1 MGIPEDRVHKA
12 ISLTGNCSLQ
22 PPPPFTDTPCASATM
37 RQGLGKAEQ
46 SEVNNSSPEL
56 MLSERLTISG
66 KEVNMYKVQNRGENS
81 QSTGE
86 RFNGGTLE
94 LALKHLSKRE
104 TRECTTTT
112 EALPWQVRGT
122 GA

>member
-1 MGIPEDRVHKA
+1 
-12 ISLTGNCSLQ
+12 
-22 PPPPFTDTPCASATM
+22 
-37 RQGLGKAEQ
+37 
-46 SEVNNSSPEL
+46 
-56 MLSERLTISG
+56 MLSETLTISG
-66 KEVNMYKVQNRGENS
+66 KEVNKYVYKVQNRGENS

-86 RFNGGTLE
+86 RFNGGMPE